1 MSDWAILRLDLEHPD
16 KGEVVSILANAP
28 LDWKKYMEDK
38 AAQSGKYVVAGRYVV
53 AKLLYN
59 LEYYA
64 PEEMEQQHKQAESDA
79 END

>member
-1 MSDWAILRLDLEHPD
+1 MSDWAIIKLDLDHPA
-16 KGEVVSILANAP
+16 KGEVITILANAP
-28 LDWKKYMEDK
+28 LDWKKYMKDK
-38 AAQSGKYVVAGRYVV
+38 ASQSGKYEVAGRYIV

>member
-1 MSDWAILRLDLEHPD
+1 MSDWVLIRFDLDNPD
-16 KGEVVSILANAP
+16 KGEVVTILANAP
-28 LDWKKYMEDK
+28 LDWKKYMKDK
-38 AAQSGKYVVAGRYVV
+38 ASQSGKYVVEGRYIV

>member
-1 MSDWAILRLDLEHPD
+1 LSDWAIIRLDLDDPD
-16 KGEVVSILANAP
+16 KGELVTIVANAP
-28 LDWKKYMEDK
+28 LNWKQYMQDK
-38 AAQSGKYVVAGRYVV
+38 ASQSGKYVVAGRYIV
-53 AKLLYN
+53 AKLLYG

>member
-1 MSDWAILRLDLEHPD
+1 MSDWAIIKLDLNHPD
-16 KGEVVSILANAP
+16 KGEVVTILANAP
-28 LDWKKYMEDK
+28 LNWKQYMKDEASK
-38 AAQSGKYVVAGRYVV
+38 SGKYVVAGRYIV

-64 PEEMEQQHKQAESDA
+64 PEEMEQQHKQAESEA